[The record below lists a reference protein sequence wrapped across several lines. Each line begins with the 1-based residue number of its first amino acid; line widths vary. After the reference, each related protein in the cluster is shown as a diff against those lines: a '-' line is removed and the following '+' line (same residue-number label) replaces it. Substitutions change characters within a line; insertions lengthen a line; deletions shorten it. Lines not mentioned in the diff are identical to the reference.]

1 MLQSLVHYS
10 MHFLVI
16 AVIAWFYDRENW
28 LKYWAILAATMIV
41 DIDHLLA
48 TPIFDPNRCGIGF
61 HPLHSEIAIA
71 AYLFGMIFIRQKI
84 IRLICIGLFFHMITD
99 LLDCLWTNY
108 NCNSCIFP
116 NLL

>member
-16 AVIAWFYDRENW
+16 GAIAWFYDRENW
-28 LKYWAILAATMIV
+28 IKYWAILAATMIV

-61 HPLHSEIAIA
+61 HLLHSEIAIA
-71 AYLFGMIFIRQKI
+71 AYFFGMIFIKHRI
-84 IRLICIGLFFHMITD
+84 IRLICIGLLFHMITD
-99 LLDCLWTNY
+99 LIDCLWT
-108 NCNSCIFP
+108 S
-116 NLL
+116 